1 VPASKKVSDSE
12 EEDEDDD
19 EIGPKPFNPTAAG
32 LSQKE

>member
-12 EEDEDDD
+12 EEDDDD

>member
-12 EEDEDDD
+12 EEEDDD